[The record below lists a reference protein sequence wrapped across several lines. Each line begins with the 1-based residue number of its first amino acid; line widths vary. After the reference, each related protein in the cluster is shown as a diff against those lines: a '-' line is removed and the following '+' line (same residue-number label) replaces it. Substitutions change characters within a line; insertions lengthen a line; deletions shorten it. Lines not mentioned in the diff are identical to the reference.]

1 VAIEK
6 TTTVQEIRVRPA
18 MDSTAEATKNA
29 KYPTMQVEYRV
40 VLDDT
45 ADDDLPVTSYYVKEY
60 MKLVADDGAA
70 YDYAGSS
77 LDALV
82 KAVAAGIYA

>member
-1 VAIEK
+1 MAIEK
-6 TTTVQEIRVRPA
+6 TTVVQEIRVRPA
-18 MDSTAEATKNA
+18 VATGDATLNSN
-29 KYPTMQVEYRV
+29 YPTIQAEYRV
-40 VLDDT
+40 ILDDST
-45 ADDDLPVTSYYVKEY
+45 DDDLPVTSYYVREY
-60 MKLVADDGAA
+60 YKLDADGGSA

>member
-1 VAIEK
+1 MAIEK
-6 TTTVQEIRVRPA
+6 TTTVQEVRVRPA
-18 MDSTAEATKNA
+18 MATGDSTLNSN
-29 KYPTMQVEYRV
+29 YPTMQVEYRV

-60 MKLVADDGAA
+60 MKLDEDGGSA

-82 KAVAAGIYA
+82 KATAAGIYA

>member
-1 VAIEK
+1 MAIEK
-6 TTTVQEIRVRPA
+6 ITTVQEVRVRPA
-18 MDSTAEATKNA
+18 TGTGDATLNTN
-29 KYPTMQVEYRV
+29 YPTMQVEYRV
-40 VLDDT
+40 VLDDS

-60 MKLVADDGAA
+60 SKLIEDGGAA

-82 KAVAAGIYA
+82 KATAAGIYA

>member
-1 VAIEK
+1 MAIEK
-6 TTTVQEIRVRPA
+6 TTVVQEIRVRPA
-18 MDSTAEATKNA
+18 VATGDATLNSN
-29 KYPTMQVEYRV
+29 YPTMQVEYRV

-45 ADDDLPVTSYYVKEY
+45 TDDDLPVTSYYVREY
-60 MKLVADDGAA
+60 YKLDADGGSA